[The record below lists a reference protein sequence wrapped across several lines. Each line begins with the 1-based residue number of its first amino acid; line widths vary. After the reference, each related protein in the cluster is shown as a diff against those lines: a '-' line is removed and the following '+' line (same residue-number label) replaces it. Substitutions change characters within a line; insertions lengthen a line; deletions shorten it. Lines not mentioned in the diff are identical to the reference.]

1 MNRRLRTLLV
11 DDGDQTEQLVLQ
23 QLRRGGYDADV
34 TRAAT
39 AEDMRAA
46 LVRSSWD
53 LVIADHKTPGFGGL
67 DALRVLQS
75 TGRDVP
81 FIIVSSQITEARA
94 IELMRA
100 GAHDYLMKDQLARFL
115 PVVER
120 ELREAQI
127 RRERHRT
134 EEALRASEQR
144 YRELFENA
152 YDMVFTVDLDGRF
165 TSINRAAE
173 AITGYSREEALTMRI
188 DDVLAPED
196 APMVERV
203 RLRPELAAV
212 SRELLHATV
221 IGRDGRRIPI
231 EVSWRLIVRSGRTNG
246 IEGIARDMTERRRL
260 EDQLRQAQKMEAVGR
275 LAGGIAH
282 DFNNLLMTVAGYSEV
297 LLERLDAED
306 ALRATAEEIHATAAR
321 AVALT
326 RQLLAFSRNQVL
338 RPTVLE
344 LNGVVGEIERMLRR
358 LIGEHIDLTTDLTA
372 GEAPVKADR
381 SQIEQVLMN
390 LVVNARDAM
399 PGGGRLRIAT
409 SPVEVPP
416 ASAYFPSAPPGTYV
430 QLEVQD
436 SGCGMDAQTQSH
448 IFEPFFTT
456 KEAGRGTGLGLST
469 AYGIVTQSG
478 GFIAV
483 ESEPGAG
490 STFRVLLPRASEPV
504 PQATVRRGA
513 FASLPRGT
521 ETVLLVED
529 ETGVRELIRDFLARC
544 GYTVLEATE
553 VPEAFT
559 LFETHANHL
568 DLLITDVVMPQMN
581 GRVLAERLLERQP
594 GLRVLY
600 MSGYTD
606 DQVLVQGIAGG
617 AGFLQKPFTPDV
629 LARKVREVLD
639 APDRSAPH

>member
-1 MNRRLRTLLV
+1 
-11 DDGDQTEQLVLQ
+11 
-23 QLRRGGYDADV
+23 
-34 TRAAT
+34 
-39 AEDMRAA
+39 
-46 LVRSSWD
+46 
-53 LVIADHKTPGFGGL
+53 
-67 DALRVLQS
+67 
-75 TGRDVP
+75 
-81 FIIVSSQITEARA
+81 
-94 IELMRA
+94 
-100 GAHDYLMKDQLARFL
+100 
-115 PVVER
+115 
-120 ELREAQI
+120 
-127 RRERHRT
+127 
-134 EEALRASEQR
+134 
-144 YRELFENA
+144 
-152 YDMVFTVDLDGRF
+152 
-165 TSINRAAE
+165 
-173 AITGYSREEALTMRI
+173 
-188 DDVLAPED
+188 
-196 APMVERV
+196 
-203 RLRPELAAV
+203 
-212 SRELLHATV
+212 
-221 IGRDGRRIPI
+221 
-231 EVSWRLIVRSGRTNG
+231 
-246 IEGIARDMTERRRL
+246 
-260 EDQLRQAQKMEAVGR
+260 
-275 LAGGIAH
+275 
-282 DFNNLLMTVAGYSEV
+282 
-297 LLERLDAED
+297 
-306 ALRATAEEIHATAAR
+306 
-321 AVALT
+321 VALT

-338 RPTVLE
+338 RPNVLE
-344 LNGVVGEIERMLRR
+344 LNGVVCEIERMLRR

>member
-1 MNRRLRTLLV
+1 MSRPLRTLVV
-11 DDGDQTEQLVLQ
+11 DDGEKTARLVRQHLG
-23 QLRRGGYDADV
+23 RGGYDAEV
-34 TRAAT
+34 TRVTT
-39 AEDMRAA
+39 AEEMREA
-46 LVRSSWD
+46 LLRSAWD
-53 LVIADHKTPGFGGL
+53 LVIADHRMPGFGGL

-100 GAHDYLMKDQLARFL
+100 GAHDYLMEDQLPRLL

-120 ELREAQI
+120 ELREAQL

-188 DDVLAPED
+188 DEVLAPED
-196 APMVERV
+196 APLVERV

-221 IGRDGRRIPI
+221 IGRDGSRIPI
-231 EVSWRLIVRSGRTNG
+231 EVSWRLIVRNGRTSG

-260 EDQLRQAQKMEAVGR
+260 EEQLRQAQKMEAVGR

-282 DFNNLLMTVAGYSEV
+282 DFNNLLMTITGYSEL

-306 ALRATAEEIHATAAR
+306 ALRATAEEIHATATR
-321 AVALT
+321 GVSLT
-326 RQLLAFSRNQVL
+326 RQLLTFSRNQVL
-338 RPTVLE
+338 RPAVIE
-344 LNGVVGEIERMLRR
+344 LNGVVIEIERMLRR
-358 LIGEHIDLTTDLTA
+358 LIGEHIELTTALAD
-372 GEAPVKADR
+372 GEAPVRADR
-381 SQIEQVLMN
+381 IQLEQVLMN

-409 SPVEVPP
+409 AIVDVPP

-430 QLEVQD
+430 QLDVRD
-436 SGCGMDAQTQSH
+436 SGHGMDAQTQSH

-456 KEAGRGTGLGLST
+456 KETGRGTGLGLST

-483 ESEPGAG
+483 ESAPGAG
-490 STFRVLLPRASEPV
+490 STFRVLLPRASEPA
-504 PQATVRRGA
+504 PRATARRGA
-513 FASLPRGT
+513 FASLPRGS

-553 VPEAFT
+553 VPEAFA

-639 APDRSAPH
+639 APERPAS